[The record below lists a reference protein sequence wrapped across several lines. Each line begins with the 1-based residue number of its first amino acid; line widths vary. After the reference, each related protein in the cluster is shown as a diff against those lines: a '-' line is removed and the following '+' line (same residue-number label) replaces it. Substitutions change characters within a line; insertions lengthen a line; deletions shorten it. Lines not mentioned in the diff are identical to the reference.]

1 MRVRLYVEGG
11 PKGADADGARNF
23 RNAFKQHFQQLNQ
36 GLKTRDV
43 IAYGSTEQTIKSY
56 AQGVRLYAS
65 ECAVALLVD
74 ADKTVTATSAA
85 GHLAQKLDA
94 AKVPA
99 DARKNILL
107 MVQCM
112 ESWLVTDSVAL
123 TECFGGKLRA
133 AVLPPNPDIEA
144 ISKSD
149 ILAELNAAVKP
160 TPAKRYHKVQHGEKI
175 LAKLKPGSVSE
186 RSRHA
191 KLLHA
196 FLLDSLQS

>member
-1 MRVRLYVEGG
+1 LGERGDWRKPLVRVRLYVEGG

-36 GLKTRDV
+36 GLK
-43 IAYGSTEQTIKSY
+43 
-56 AQGVRLYAS
+56 
-65 ECAVALLVD
+65 
-74 ADKTVTATSAA
+74 
-85 GHLAQKLDA
+85 
-94 AKVPA
+94 
-99 DARKNILL
+99 
-107 MVQCM
+107 
-112 ESWLVTDSVAL
+112 
-123 TECFGGKLRA
+123 
-133 AVLPPNPDIEA
+133 VLPPNPDIEA
-144 ISKSD
+144 VSKSD

-160 TPAKRYHKVQHGEKI
+160 TPDKRYHKVQHGEKI